1 MELPDIPE
9 ADGNASLP
17 GSTPAMYSWQ
27 VWEADRGEWNSVGVS
42 IAGETPLPMVT
53 SRWHVAESM
62 RPYAELHAES
72 TGKPVR
78 LVMYHNVEVLEV
90 IP

>member
-1 MELPDIPE
+1 MELPDTVE

-17 GSTPAMYSWQ
+17 GSTPAIYAWQ
-27 VWEADRGEWNSVGVS
+27 VWEADTGEWNDIGVS
-42 IAGETPLPMVT
+42 VAGNTPLPMITTRV
-53 SRWHVAESM
+53 HMVEAM
-62 RPYAELHAES
+62 REYAELHHAT

-78 LVMYHNVEVLEV
+78 LVMFHNIEVLEV